1 MQVERIKSC
10 SDVLGPFDE
19 ASQENKDS
27 NSILGEYCQR
37 IRNKEMELLYEKREK
52 QRLIEQLSDRED
64 ELRSA
69 LLEKRKL

>member
-1 MQVERIKSC
+1 M
-10 SDVLGPFDE
+10 LGPFNE
-19 ASQENKDS
+19 PSQDNDDS
-27 NSILGEYCQR
+27 NSVLGEYCQR

-52 QRLIEQLSDRED
+52 QRLIDQLSDRED

>member
-1 MQVERIKSC
+1 M
-10 SDVLGPFDE
+10 LGPFNE
-19 ASQENKDS
+19 PSQDNDDS
-27 NSILGEYCQR
+27 NSVLGEYCQR